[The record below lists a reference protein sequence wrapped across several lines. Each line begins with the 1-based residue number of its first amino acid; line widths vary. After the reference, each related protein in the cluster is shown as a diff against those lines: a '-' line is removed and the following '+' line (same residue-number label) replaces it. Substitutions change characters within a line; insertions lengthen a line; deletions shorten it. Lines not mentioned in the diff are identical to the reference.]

1 MTKVSPGHESP
12 SGSSAGSSSGP
23 SAGTLQGVIL
33 MMASVMPAMAIIS
46 LVPVLP
52 MLGREFSSVE
62 GAAFLVP
69 IALTIPA
76 LCVALFSPLAG
87 WVSDR
92 VGRKWL
98 LVASLLLYALI
109 GIIPYFLKDLVQII
123 GTRVGLGITEAFIMT
138 VATAMIADYFKGE
151 RREKW
156 VSAQVA
162 VVAISAIIL
171 IAVGGALGQA
181 LGSRGPFLMYLLAI
195 PIALLVSIF
204 LFEPERREQVSGQ
217 TGKLPLVRIL
227 PLLGVTLIV
236 GVLFYT
242 AIVKLGAIL
251 GLTGEVSAGQIG
263 IIGAFVNAGVVAGAV
278 LFSRIKLASGPLLLV
293 MGMGLFTLGYAGM
306 GLSSSLYVTSGFAI
320 VTAMGAGLL
329 LPTLLNWVLQI
340 LPEAVRGRGTG
351 LWTGMFFLGQ
361 FAAPILVSA
370 VQTPA
375 GGLSNVLLIWAT
387 IAGLGLLLAL
397 LRVRGATPLKQI
409 QPSA

>member
-1 MTKVSPGHESP
+1 MTDVSPGTASSP
-12 SGSSAGSSSGP
+12 ASGR

-52 MLGREFSSVE
+52 LLGREFGGVE

-69 IALTIPA
+69 MALTIPA
-76 LCVALFSPLAG
+76 LCMALFSPLAG

-98 LVASLLLYALI
+98 LVVALLVYAAI
-109 GIIPYFLKDLVQII
+109 GIIPYFLTDLIQII
-123 GTRVGLGITEAFIMT
+123 GTRIVLGIAEAFIMT
-138 VATAMIADYFKGE
+138 VATALIADYFKGD

-156 VSAQVA
+156 VSAQVG
-162 VVAISAIIL
+162 VNAISAILL
-171 IAVGGALGQA
+171 IALGGALGQA
-181 LGSRGPFLMYLLAI
+181 LGSRGPFLMYLIAI
-195 PIALLVSIF
+195 PIALLVAAV
-204 LFEPERREQVSGQ
+204 LFEPERPVQIRGQ
-217 TGKLPLVRIL
+217 TQKLPLGRIF
-227 PLLGVTLIV
+227 PLLAVTLIV
-236 GVLFYT
+236 GILFYT
-242 AIVKLGAIL
+242 TIVKLGAIL

-263 IIGAFVNAGVVAGAV
+263 IIGAFVNTGVVVGAI
-278 LFSRIKLASGPLLLV
+278 LFSRIRLASGPLLLV
-293 MGMGLFTLGYAGM
+293 MGMGLFTLGYSGM
-306 GLSSSLYVTSGFAI
+306 ALSDTLYVTSGFAI

-361 FAAPILVSA
+361 FVAPLLSSA
-370 VQTPA
+370 LQTPV
-375 GGLSNVLLIWAT
+375 GGLANVLMIWAAV
-387 IAGLGLLLAL
+387 AGLGLLLAL

-409 QPSA
+409 QPGS

>member
-1 MTKVSPGHESP
+1 MTHDSPGPDSP
-12 SGSSAGSSSGP
+12 SASGP

-52 MLGREFSSVE
+52 LLGREFGRVE

-69 IALTIPA
+69 IALTVPA

-92 VGRKWL
+92 AGRKWL
-98 LVASLLLYALI
+98 LVASLLVYAVI
-109 GIIPYFLKDLVQII
+109 GIIPFWLKDLVQII
-123 GTRVGLGITEAFIMT
+123 GTRVVLGVAEAFIMT
-138 VATAMIADYFKGE
+138 VATAMIADYFKGD

-156 VSAQVA
+156 VSAQVG

-195 PIALLVSIF
+195 PIALLVTLF

-217 TGKLPLVRIL
+217 TGKLPLARIL
-227 PLLGVTLIV
+227 PLLGITLIV
-236 GVLFYT
+236 GVMFYT
-242 AIVKLGAIL
+242 TIVKLGAIL

-263 IIGAFVNAGVVAGAV
+263 IIGAFVNAGVVGGAI
-278 LFSRIKLASGPLLLV
+278 LFSRIKQASGPLLLV
-293 MGMGLFTLGYAGM
+293 IGMGLFTLGYAGM
-306 GLSSSLYVTSGFAI
+306 GLSGGVYVTSGFAI
-320 VTAMGAGLL
+320 VAALGAGLL

-361 FAAPILVSA
+361 FVAPILVSA
-370 VQTPA
+370 VQTSV
-375 GGLSNVLLIWAT
+375 GGLANVLLIWAVV
-387 IAGLGLLLAL
+387 AGLGLLLAL
-397 LRVRGATPLKQI
+397 LRVRGAPPLTQI
-409 QPSA
+409 QPGS